1 MKAPG
6 FWYRAP
12 GREAAVLTPLGWL
25 YDLGG
30 RLRRLRTLPLDPG
43 PPVICV
49 GNLVAG
55 GAGKTPVALAL
66 ATLLLDRG
74 ITPHLLTRGY
84 GGRLKGPVRVAPG
97 RHDADDVGDEPL
109 LLAEA
114 APTWVARDRAAGA
127 LAAAAAGAQAI
138 VLDDGFQNPALGY
151 RLALVVVDG
160 SVGFGNGRMIP
171 AGPLREPVARG
182 LGRASALVM
191 VGCDRTELETEL
203 VRRTAVTGHALPLFQ
218 ARLTPDPGVA
228 ASLRGQRLLAFA
240 GIGRPEKFFET
251 CRALDAELVGTAPF
265 PDHHRYRPA
274 DVATLL
280 ARARAL
286 NAVPVTT
293 AKDGVRLPDA
303 IRREVRVLPVTLT
316 WRDPEAMAKL
326 LQTAILSPAPGAFTP
341 GSHQRPEAL
350 GPHV

>member
-1 MKAPG
+1 MFECQTLKNQQ
-6 FWYRAP
+6 Y
-12 GREAAVLTPLGWL
+12 
-25 YDLGG
+25 
-30 RLRRLRTLPLDPG
+30 LPLADR
-43 PPVICV
+43 
-49 GNLVAG
+49 NLRKSA
-55 GAGKTPVALAL
+55 AILLKKLKPKTVLNS
-66 ATLLLDRG
+66 LL
-74 ITPHLLTRGY
+74 
-84 GGRLKGPVRVAPG
+84 
-97 RHDADDVGDEPL
+97 
-109 LLAEA
+109 
-114 APTWVARDRAAGA
+114 
-127 LAAAAAGAQAI
+127 
-138 VLDDGFQNPALGY
+138 
-151 RLALVVVDG
+151 
-160 SVGFGNGRMIP
+160 
-171 AGPLREPVARG
+171 
-182 LGRASALVM
+182 
-191 VGCDRTELETEL
+191 
-203 VRRTAVTGHALPLFQ
+203 
-218 ARLTPDPGVA
+218 